1 MSIVCSPRGPR
12 WFLVPTRQFV
22 GSFLFLLHINDI
34 PEVVNSNTTSALFAD
49 DAKCS
54 RVISNLSE
62 CETLQSDL
70 NCLHDWAVLWGLS
83 FNFKKYEVLRVSY
96 YPVSCWQTL
105 HYRCQVTYCDGL
117 GRDLG
122 VPESSN
128 LTWSLNVSIVVAKA
142 NRMLRF
148 LRSHWASHG
157 FGPDRKRLL
166 FSTFVRAHLGY
177 ASEVWACSILHLWS

>member
-1 MSIVCSPRGPR
+1 MIYPKLLTVILPAP
-12 WFLVPTRQFV
+12 
-22 GSFLFLLHINDI
+22 FLLTMLNAHVWSPTYLN
-34 PEVVNSNTTSALFAD
+34 
-49 DAKCS
+49 AKLC
-54 RVISNLSE
+54 NLIW
-62 CETLQSDL
+62 T
-70 NCLHDWAVLWGLS
+70 VYMIGLS
-83 FNFKKYEVLRVSY
+83 SGAYPLILKKYEVLRVSY